1 MWVDPACYSEPTDI
15 ADTIMASELASA
27 TQRPVSRELIAIR
40 ERWHCMNHPF
50 YDRLSEGTLDLRHVA
65 YFLVQHSLLVHQIFR
80 SIGVTYAKSPDDI
93 AHFIIENLAEE
104 AGILGIEGG
113 EAHDHSELIF
123 RFTRHCGWTDE
134 KMRNA
139 ELLPTWYARAAY
151 YWWIT
156 DAEPPIV
163 RIAVQATQ
171 ESQLVGEN
179 GARAVPALI
188 KHYGF
193 SEKSPEIGFF
203 TEHATA
209 DVKHGNTL
217 LELVDKHAITTQLRE
232 RALKLAEQ
240 TCKLRWVSFNEL
252 YRVTHLGEEVG
263 QAPQ

>member
-1 MWVDPACYSEPTDI
+1 
-15 ADTIMASELASA
+15 MASEPGFA
-27 TQRPVSRELIAIR
+27 TETPVSEKLIAIR

-50 YDRLSEGTLDLRHVA
+50 YDRLAEGTLELGHLA
-65 YFLVQHSLLVHQIFR
+65 FFLVQHSLLVRQIFR

-93 AHFIIENLAEE
+93 AHFIVENLAEE
-104 AGILGIEGG
+104 AGLVGIDGG
-113 EAHDHSELIF
+113 QAHDHRDLIA
-123 RFTRHCGWTDE
+123 RFTRHCGWTDDQV
-134 KMRNA
+134 RDA

-151 YWWIT
+151 YWWIS
-156 DAEPPIV
+156 DAEPPVV

-188 KHYGF
+188 EHYGF
-193 SEKSPEIGFF
+193 SEDSPEIGFF

-209 DVKHGNTL
+209 DVKHGDIL
-217 LELVDKHAITTQLRE
+217 LGLVDRHATTPELRA

-263 QAPQ
+263 QAPE

>member
-1 MWVDPACYSEPTDI
+1 
-15 ADTIMASELASA
+15 MASRPELADQPPISE
-27 TQRPVSRELIAIR
+27 ELIAIR

-50 YDRLSEGTLDLRHVA
+50 YDRLTEGALDLGHLA
-65 YFLVQHSLLVHQIFR
+65 FFLVQHSLLVRQIFR

-104 AGILGIEGG
+104 AGLLGIDGG
-113 EAHDHSELIF
+113 EPHDHRDLIL
-123 RFTRHCGWTDE
+123 RFTRHCGWTDDAV
-134 KMRNA
+134 RDA

-188 KHYGF
+188 EHYGF
-193 SEKSPEIGFF
+193 TADSPEIGFF

-209 DVKHGNTL
+209 DVKHGDIL
-217 LELVDKHAITTQLRE
+217 LGLVDKHATTAELRA

-263 QAPQ
+263 QAPE